1 MKFRWRQPNGQIV
14 ALEGENATASL
25 NNIGTPLSWDDCLNT
40 VDVKKPS
47 GTIIKMKLE
56 GAA

>member
-1 MKFRWRQPNGQIV
+1 MKFRWRQPNGRIIS
-14 ALEGENATASL
+14 LEGENATQSL
-25 NNIGTPLSWDDCLNT
+25 QKIGTPLSWDDCLNT